1 MSTINQMLRDLD
13 ARGANQPHQSVSSEM
28 PTAGDGFRNS
38 VNPHSQRIWV
48 GLLVLVAVA
57 LGGGYF
63 VFGITGLRS
72 EKTASVPRPTPV
84 GVLSPVTPAQQ
95 NKLVTA
101 APAVVVPEVIVR
113 APQAVDVPLHAPADT
128 LAAVPRKAT
137 VTPLPPVSGQA
148 AVNANKSSVLPLS
161 RSTATET
168 AVMRPSQVIKQA
180 VELTPD
186 AAAQQLLD
194 EANGLRREGKLDA
207 ARRKYREA
215 LERNPALASARVQLA
230 KILHEEG
237 ESDAAL
243 ALLTTG
249 YSQQHD
255 GALAAVLGRMLA
267 DLGQRAEAL
276 IWFARGG
283 GELRPADHALMG
295 ALLSQEQRHDEAI
308 TAYQTA
314 LTAEPR
320 KSGWL
325 LGLGL
330 ALEAA
335 GRREEAQIAYRQA
348 LEWGE
353 FKPEV
358 VKFLK
363 QRTGVLPD

>member
-13 ARGANQPHQSVSSEM
+13 ARGANQSHPPAALEM
-28 PTAGDGFRNS
+28 PTARDGFRNS
-38 VNPHSQRIWV
+38 MNPARKRIWV
-48 GLLVLVAVA
+48 GLLLLAAVGG
-57 LGGGYF
+57 GGGYF
-63 VFGITGLRS
+63 VFGITGQRS
-72 EKTASVPRPTPV
+72 GKTASVPHPKPV
-84 GVLSPVTPAQQ
+84 AVLLPVTPRQQ
-95 NKLVTA
+95 NKLVAT

-113 APQAVDVPLHAPADT
+113 APQAVDVPRHAPADT
-128 LAAVPRKAT
+128 PAAVPREAT
-137 VTPLPPVSGQA
+137 ATTLPPVAGQA
-148 AVNANKSSVLPLS
+148 VVNTNKSSVLPIL

-168 AVMRPSQVIKQA
+168 AVKRPSQVIKQA
-180 VELTPD
+180 VELPSE
-186 AAAQQLLD
+186 AVAQQILD
-194 EANGLRREGKLDA
+194 EANVFRREGKLDA

-215 LERNPALASARVQLA
+215 LERNPALTSARVQLA
-230 KILHEEG
+230 KMLHEEG

-243 ALLTTG
+243 ALLTNG
-249 YSQQHD
+249 YNQQHD

-267 DLGQRAEAL
+267 DRGQRAEAL
-276 IWFARGG
+276 IWFARGR

-363 QRTGVLPD
+363 ERSGILSY